1 MKSFTD
7 RLAMCQMNIYHS
19 AVCRM
24 YVKEFIM
31 EITKVL
37 DGIKVI
43 ITINDKH
50 SQELLINMLTYCNCL
65 YEMEDLIRNCNF
77 NISDVQY
84 EY

>member
-1 MKSFTD
+1 MK
-7 RLAMCQMNIYHS
+7 
-19 AVCRM
+19 
-24 YVKEFIM
+24 
-31 EITKVL
+31 ITKVL

-65 YEMEDLIRNCNF
+65 YEMEDLIRDCNF

>member
-1 MKSFTD
+1 MYMKE
-7 RLAMCQMNIYHS
+7 L
-19 AVCRM
+19 
-24 YVKEFIM
+24 IM
-31 EITKVL
+31 EITQFL

-65 YEMEDLIRNCNF
+65 YEMEDLIRDCNF

-84 EY
+84 EYW